1 MYKSFKIIDY
11 HPMSPSPKPFGTYPE
26 PEKQK
31 TINKDYESIRRLIK
45 SMDKILRITKI
56 IIYKYYIYGRDYHS
70 VFRGL
75 FN

>member
-26 PEKQK
+26 PEKQE

-45 SMDKILRITKI
+45 SMDKNIKNKNNYLQIL
-56 IIYKYYIYGRDYHS
+56 YIWRRLS
-70 VFRGL
+70 QL
-75 FN
+75 L

>member
-26 PEKQK
+26 TEKQE

-45 SMDKILRITKI
+45 SMDKNIKNNKNNYL
-56 IIYKYYIYGRDYHS
+56 
-70 VFRGL
+70 
-75 FN
+75 